1 MYTKLSNVRY
11 IHGFLRYVVV
21 FLLMCMVFVMQSNTY
36 SYAKTDDQRH
46 AQSTDTSVYQ
56 QLQSGKKIMQEQSY
70 ITPDKPTVYL
80 TFDDGPSKLTP
91 QVLDILKK
99 ENIQATF
106 FITGD
111 QLNGQAR
118 EDILKRI
125 VEEGHT
131 IGNHSYNHEYKQLY
145 SNGFNGFWEQIQ
157 QNEDR
162 IEQITG
168 IRTNLIRAPGG
179 TGMNFDAFYF
189 YYLDQAGYLVYDWDV
204 DSGDSRRRG
213 VPASEIIA
221 AVKKSPLKH
230 ELNVLMHDGAGHGES
245 VKALPEIIRYYQEE
259 GYVFAPL
266 TEKVKPAQ
274 FKVSSKLKWNRQTSA
289 DQFAQRLKQSHMY
302 AASQHYQGDQSSLI
316 AALNEVSQQLDLQSN
331 KWNSNKVPL
340 RALAE
345 GIGATVTWNEKE
357 QSVLIRLGKTS
368 IKFTDSEFQAEIFR
382 SGQRVGMYDI
392 KDIEQIDNRYYV
404 SVNSMMQLFAY
415 AVDNTNQHYFPG
427 KDEQMSSLII
437 RTLNKW

>member
-1 MYTKLSNVRY
+1 MITKLSKDRF
-11 IHGFLRYVVV
+11 IHGFLRYVVALILV
-21 FLLMCMVFVMQSNTY
+21 CVVLMTAFNTK
-36 SYAKTDDQRH
+36 SYAKSDDKR
-46 AQSTDTSVYQ
+46 AVQSVDASIYQ
-56 QLQSGKKIMQEQSY
+56 QLQSGKKIMQEQNY

-106 FITGD
+106 FVCGD

-125 VEEGHT
+125 VDEGHT

-145 SNGFNGFWEQIQ
+145 SNGFSGFWEQIQ
-157 QNEDR
+157 QNEER

-221 AVKKSPLKH
+221 AVKKTPLKH

-245 VKALPEIIRYYQEE
+245 VKALPQIIKYYQEE

-266 TEKVKPAQ
+266 TDKVKPAQ
-274 FKVSSKLKWNRQTSA
+274 FNVTSKVKWNRQISV
-289 DQFAQRLKQSHMY
+289 DQFAQQLNQSHLY
-302 AASQHYQGDQSSLI
+302 AASQQYQGDKSSLI
-316 AALNEVSQQLDLQSN
+316 AKLDEVSQDLNQKSN
-331 KWNSNKVPL
+331 KWKFNKVSL
-340 RALAE
+340 RAFAE
-345 GIGATVTWNEKE
+345 EVGATVTWNEKE
-357 QSVLIRLGKTS
+357 QSVLMRLGKIS
-368 IKFTDSEFQAEIFR
+368 IKFTDSDFEAEIFQ
-382 SGQRVGMYDI
+382 SGRRVGMYEIQDME
-392 KDIEQIDNRYYV
+392 KIDNRYYA
-404 SVNSMMQLFAY
+404 SLNSMRQLFAY

-427 KDEQMSSLII
+427 KDEHLSSRII
-437 RTLNKW
+437 RTFNKW